1 MSSPVTTRALTPV
14 EGELLGE
21 LADPGSPGTSRAAAS
36 RPGAT
41 TEGATPAGTTASSDV
56 PARRTGI
63 RALLRGG
70 PRGFIRGLTR
80 PGALGRHRALLLGTA
95 GIVALGAVWQTA
107 VGLRILN
114 PEIVPGVG
122 ATLAELV
129 RLVGLPGFYVTL
141 GQTLLSAGVGLVLAL
156 VIAVPVGLALASSA
170 WLRRLLNATID
181 ALRPIPPIVL
191 LPLAI
196 LAIGG
201 GLGFKVTLV
210 LQGALWPLL
219 LQTSYGLRA
228 VDPLQTDVAA
238 SFRIDPLRRLFLF
251 RIPAAAPVI
260 FSGLRLAASTAFGV
274 SVMTEL
280 VGGERGLGSI
290 LAIAQSGNNVPR
302 VYAITIITG
311 LVGLAIA
318 FFFGRLE
325 RLLLPWQE
333 ATR

>member
-1 MSSPVTTRALTPV
+1 MSSQVTTRALTPV

-21 LADPGSPGTSRAAAS
+21 LADPGSPGASRAAAS

-41 TEGATPAGTTASSDV
+41 TEGDASAGTTASSDV
-56 PARRTGI
+56 PPRRTGI
-63 RALLRGG
+63 RALLDGG

-80 PGALGRHRALLLGTA
+80 PGALGRHRALILGTA

-274 SVMTEL
+274 SGMTEL

>member
-1 MSSPVTTRALTPV
+1 MSSQVTTRALTPV

-21 LADPGSPGTSRAAAS
+21 LADPGSPGASRAAAS

-41 TEGATPAGTTASSDV
+41 TEGDASAGTTASSDV
-56 PARRTGI
+56 PPRHTGI
-63 RALLRGG
+63 RALLDGG

-80 PGALGRHRALLLGTA
+80 PGALGRHRALILGTA